1 MRCLSCNNEETKV
14 IDSRVAADGV
24 AIRRRRECVSCG
36 FRFSTYEQMEI
47 LDLTVVKR
55 NGHKELYARDK
66 LERGLRR
73 AFEKRPITE
82 ECFKQAVS
90 QIEQDIQ
97 RKACPEIT
105 SAEIGDIVMAKL
117 KTVDKV
123 AYVRF
128 ASVYKQFEDIAEFKA
143 VLQKL

>member
-24 AIRRRRECVSCG
+24 AIRRRRECTSCG

-47 LDLTVVKR
+47 LDLAVVKR

-82 ECFKQAVS
+82 EHFKQLIS
-90 QIEQDIQ
+90 HIEQDIQ
-97 RKACPEIT
+97 RQGRAEIS
-105 SAEIGDIVMAKL
+105 SAEIGDVVMSKL
-117 KTVDKV
+117 KKIDKV

-128 ASVYKQFEDIAEFKA
+128 ASVYKNFEDIAEFKA